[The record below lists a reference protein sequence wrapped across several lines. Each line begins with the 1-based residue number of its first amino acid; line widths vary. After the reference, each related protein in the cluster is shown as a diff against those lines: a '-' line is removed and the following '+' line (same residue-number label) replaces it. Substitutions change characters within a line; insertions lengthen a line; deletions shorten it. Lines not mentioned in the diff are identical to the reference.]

1 MKNGKKIKISMDF
14 SKYVKEDLD
23 NDLEA
28 IFVDMMDE
36 GFEIKKDVSLITRM
50 FDLRITRRTPT
61 GLSFAIKPYKDHIKQ
76 LFDISERRGIELF
89 QGFIY
94 IDNSQKPLKD
104 VTSLLTSDG
113 IPPESR
119 TDFRGKTW
127 EEIWD
132 ALTFTIYCSSEKDS
146 ITNFTMTFCEK

>member
-1 MKNGKKIKISMDF
+1 MDF

-28 IFVDMMDE
+28 IFADIMDD

-50 FDLRITRRTPT
+50 FDLRISRRSPT
-61 GLSFAIKPYKDHIKQ
+61 GLSFDIKSYKDHIKQ
-76 LFDISERRGIELF
+76 LFDIFERRGIQLF

-94 IDNSQKPLKD
+94 IDGSQKPLKD

-113 IPPESR
+113 MPPDSR
-119 TDFRGKTW
+119 TDFRGRTF

-132 ALTFTIYCSSEKDS
+132 SLGFVIYCSSEKDS
-146 ITNFTMTFCEK
+146 ITNLTMTFCEK